1 MYACIF
7 EKPVITTLSP
17 TLTAPRNRK
26 DCTTEMDVTY
36 YVALPFVVSGN
47 A

>member
-1 MYACIF
+1 MHARIF

-26 DCTTEMDVTY
+26 DWYD
-36 YVALPFVVSGN
+36 
-47 A
+47 